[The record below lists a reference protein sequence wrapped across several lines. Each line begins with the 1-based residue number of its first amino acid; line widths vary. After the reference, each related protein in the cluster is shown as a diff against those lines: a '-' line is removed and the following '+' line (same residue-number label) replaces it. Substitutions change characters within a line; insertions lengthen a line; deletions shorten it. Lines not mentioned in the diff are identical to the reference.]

1 MSVRK
6 PDNFR
11 LQKQLE
17 NVRKQRKTVNPMSLK
32 GRNLKKE
39 EERLEKLSQ
48 PVSQKFSDK
57 KKLTEDKKKKTRKDL
72 TAKREERS
80 MPNIQEQARQLKIKA
95 EDKSKFVQG
104 GLKEAQKR
112 AQQNGADIAFSAIPG
127 LGALGLGAK
136 AIMKGIQAGKTL
148 YKVGNKTFKSKD
160 AAIAAAKK
168 IEAPLPPKAKGN
180 LSPQARG
187 RERII
192 RKEEQKKKTPSV
204 RSAATKGITKTDAQ
218 KKALAKQARNLGAG
232 SAFLGTAAITKP
244 IVEATTEHKKAMKD
258 KKANQTGTLLAGRP
272 GSRKSREIATK
283 MGDRPGS
290 RKSRKS
296 PQTKTPT
303 IIKKIPTIQ
312 AQKGPFK
319 ERPKGFKSKTQADML
334 SGGEPRSIVKAKEM
348 GKKTFRDKRGK
359 ELAAVTKEQLEES
372 GLSLRDYLNK
382 QRGLTRRKKSGGMIK
397 RNKGGAVRGVG
408 QALRGF
414 GNNSRYSNKMY

>member
-6 PDNFR
+6 PDKFR

-112 AQQNGADIAFSAIPG
+112 AQQNVADIAFTAIPG

-272 GSRKSREIATK
+272 GSRKSR
-283 MGDRPGS
+283 
-290 RKSRKS
+290 KS